1 MIQIDSNDTNW
12 FILYKLIQM
21 IQIDSI
27 SRSWNEFTSLLLKYI
42 FLISAAAL
50 KKRMDKLNKK
60 NDEDDEEDME
70 AFDADDKPI
79 PAITTYFKKSKNK
92 TERDIEVSK
101 NLLWKVL

>member
-1 MIQIDSNDTNW
+1 
-12 FILYKLIQM
+12 
-21 IQIDSI
+21 
-27 SRSWNEFTSLLLKYI
+27 
-42 FLISAAAL
+42 
-50 KKRMDKLNKK
+50 MDKLNKK

-101 NLLWKVL
+101 NLL